1 MDEKTMVEFQKLLKT
16 LDDERGRIGELAHI
30 IGQKVSIF
38 RGIDLFSESLKKEDV
53 PKRPGL
59 IGNFYDVTDI
69 IKEHRIKLEIIV
81 KELSELV

>member
-38 RGIDLFSESLKKEDV
+38 RGIDLFSESSKKEDA
-53 PKRPGL
+53 PKRSGL
-59 IGNFYDVTDI
+59 IGNFYDVIDI

-81 KELSELV
+81 KELGELV

>member
-30 IGQKVSIF
+30 IGQKVSVF
-38 RGIDLFSESLKKEDV
+38 RGIDLFHESLKKEDV
-53 PKRPGL
+53 PKRSGL
-59 IGNFYDVTDI
+59 IGNFYDVTDL

-81 KELSELV
+81 RELSELV